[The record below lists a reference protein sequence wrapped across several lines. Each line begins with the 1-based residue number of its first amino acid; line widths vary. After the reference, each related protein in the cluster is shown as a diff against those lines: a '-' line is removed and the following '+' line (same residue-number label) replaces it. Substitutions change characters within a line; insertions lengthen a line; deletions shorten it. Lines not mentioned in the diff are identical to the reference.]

1 MTWLHDWAIGLC
13 VAGMV
18 CTALFLLLP
27 NGGAT
32 PLMRTLL
39 AVFFCCCLLGP
50 IGSVASTDWSSLVP
64 VLGNADRDEAQ
75 MEQAFYDTLQTQTDA
90 VLTNLAAE
98 ALAGT
103 DYRVEKIEATW
114 TKSDDG
120 SIYMNGAVA
129 WLPEDQNP
137 NAIAI
142 GRKLNAALG
151 VQVIIRPWR

>member
-13 VAGMV
+13 AAALV

-27 NGGAT
+27 NGGTT

-39 AVFFCCCLLGP
+39 AVFFCCCLFGP
-50 IGSVASTDWSSLVP
+50 LGSVTTTDWSSLVP
-64 VLGNADRDEAQ
+64 TLGSTEQSADD
-75 MEQAFYDTLQTQTDA
+75 MEQAFYDALQAQTDA
-90 VLTNLAAE
+90 VLTDLAAE

-103 DYRVEKIEATW
+103 DYRVQKIEATW
-114 TKSDDG
+114 TKSEDG

-129 WLPEDQNP
+129 WLSEDQNP
-137 NAIAI
+137 HAVAI
-142 GRKLNAALG
+142 GQKLNAALG

>member
-13 VAGMV
+13 AAALV

-27 NGGAT
+27 NGGTT

-39 AVFFCCCLLGP
+39 AVFFCCCLFGP
-50 IGSVASTDWSSLVP
+50 LGSVATTDWSSLVP
-64 VLGNADRDEAQ
+64 TLGSTEQSADD
-75 MEQAFYDTLQTQTDA
+75 MEQAFYDALQAQTDA
-90 VLTNLAAE
+90 VLTDLAAE

-103 DYRVEKIEATW
+103 DYRVQKIEATW
-114 TKSDDG
+114 TKSEDG

-129 WLPEDQNP
+129 WLSEDQNP
-137 NAIAI
+137 HAVAI
-142 GRKLNAALG
+142 GQKLNAALG